1 MSNRQRQRASSRSP
15 RTNAPPRVPEPSG
28 LAAPPNP
35 RRIPLYAGLAVL
47 GAAVGL
53 SRHPRPGGP
62 VPGRVAARAR
72 SVGGTVPRRPGADPD
87 TARRAGL
94 AAVGWFIAVIVL
106 LGGRPEGDYVFG
118 EEIGLALFMLGGM
131 AVAVICATMSR
142 LPYSANDT
150 GRSGS

>member
-53 SRHPRPGGP
+53 AGTLVQAALFPGGLLLALAASAGLFHG
-62 VPGRVAARAR
+62 GRVLTRTQLGAL
-72 SVGGTVPRRPGADPD
+72 VP
-87 TARRAGL
+87 
-94 AAVGWFIAVIVL
+94 AVGWFIAVIVL

>member
-1 MSNRQRQRASSRSP
+1 MSNRQRQRASSQSP
-15 RTNAPPRVPEPSG
+15 RTNAPPRAPEPSG

-35 RRIPLYAGLAVL
+35 RRIPLYVGLAVL

-53 SRHPRPGGP
+53 AGTLVQAALFPGGLLLALAASAGLFHG
-62 VPGRVAARAR
+62 GRVLTRTQLGAL
-72 SVGGTVPRRPGADPD
+72 VP
-87 TARRAGL
+87 
-94 AAVGWFIAVIVL
+94 AVGWFIAVIVL

-150 GRSGS
+150 GRSGT

>member
-35 RRIPLYAGLAVL
+35 RRIPLYVGLAVL

-53 SRHPRPGGP
+53 AGTLVQAALFPGGLLLALAASAGLFHG
-62 VPGRVAARAR
+62 GRVLTRTQLGAL
-72 SVGGTVPRRPGADPD
+72 VP
-87 TARRAGL
+87 
-94 AAVGWFIAVIVL
+94 AVGWFIAVIVL